1 METKER
7 LHELK
12 IWPHFYEEVIAKIK
26 TYEVRVNDRA
36 FKVGDFL
43 LLREWDNEH
52 NFYTGR
58 SCQARIIHMT
68 DSSHWYMIPN
78 HLAILGIEL
87 LP

>member
-1 METKER
+1 MIETR

-12 IWPHFYEEVIAKIK
+12 IWPQFFDDVVNKLK

-36 FKVGDFL
+36 FQVGDIITM
-43 LLREWDNEH
+43 REWDPDVKM
-52 NFYTGR
+52 YSGR
-58 SCQARIIHMT
+58 SCQIRILHMT

-78 HLAILGIEL
+78 HLAIFGFEL